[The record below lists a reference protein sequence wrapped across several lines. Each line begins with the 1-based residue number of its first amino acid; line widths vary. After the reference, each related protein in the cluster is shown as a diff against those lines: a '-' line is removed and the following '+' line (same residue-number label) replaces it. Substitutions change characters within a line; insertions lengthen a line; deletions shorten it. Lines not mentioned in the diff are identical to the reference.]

1 MLASR
6 KFAALTDLLERV
18 GARVKP
24 GYRARYYR
32 YPRLYWERRH
42 ARAGA
47 SLEGVGLLG
56 LESEGNFKDYECKWR
71 HIKAALDVVDPLR
84 TQRVVDAGCGNGWFT
99 TRVADLG
106 FAVEGLD
113 FSERAIDIA
122 KRTNQEKAINW
133 HVSELSEFRGWRR
146 YGVAMCIDVLFHIM
160 NDLDWHKAL
169 SNLADMVVED
179 GYLLIQD
186 ALAEVPV
193 KVGDPER
200 THVNFRTED
209 AYREALNGWELLEH
223 DSYCLPAEGSRKDLM
238 VFRRF
243 VP

>member
-1 MLASR
+1 VVVRDRDRAER
-6 KFAALTDLLERV
+6 DRAAGEQPRTRAEERE
-18 GARVKP
+18 P
-24 GYRARYYR
+24 T
-32 YPRLYWERRH
+32 
-42 ARAGA
+42 
-47 SLEGVGLLG
+47 
-56 LESEGNFKDYECKWR
+56 SEEC
-71 HIKAALDVVDPLR
+71 
-84 TQRVVDAGCGNGWFT
+84 
-99 TRVADLG
+99 
-106 FAVEGLD
+106 
-113 FSERAIDIA
+113 ERAIEIA
-122 KRTNQEKAINW
+122 KRTNEEKAINW

-169 SNLADMVVED
+169 SNLEDMVVED

-223 DSYCLPAEGSRKDLM
+223 DSYRLPAEGSRKDLM